1 MTGALTVY
9 VSGGDGY
16 LYALS
21 AATGAI
27 VWKSVIALPSPKVS
41 DYYDWSSPTVSNG
54 RIYMGVASQ
63 CDEPLVKGGLKEYS
77 QATGQQLAFY
87 RTSPNGPAGASIWSS
102 AAATPSGKRIFVST
116 GNAKQGDSEAIVR
129 LNGSTLAK
137 QAIWQVPPSERSH
150 DSDFGG
156 SPTLF
161 TATLAGQATAMIGA
175 CNKNGIYYALRRNDI
190 AAGPV
195 WQFQVGAPYTQTYF
209 GQCDAAA
216 VWDGSHL
223 FIGGDKTTIKG
234 VSYQGSVRMM
244 DPATGNVIWARGLP
258 GPVIG
263 TPTLDGAGVLAVQ
276 LYDNAGLF
284 LLNAVT
290 GAIQRSIPGGF
301 EFGQAVFADTMML
314 VPTQNNGL
322 WAYK

>member
-1 MTGALTVY
+1 
-9 VSGGDGY
+9 
-16 LYALS
+16 
-21 AATGAI
+21 
-27 VWKSVIALPSPKVS
+27 
-41 DYYDWSSPTVSNG
+41 
-54 RIYMGVASQ
+54 
-63 CDEPLVKGGLKEYS
+63 
-77 QATGQQLAFY
+77 
-87 RTSPNGPAGASIWSS
+87 
-102 AAATPSGKRIFVST
+102 
-116 GNAKQGDSEAIVR
+116 
-129 LNGSTLAK
+129 
-137 QAIWQVPPSERSH
+137 
-150 DSDFGG
+150 
-156 SPTLF
+156 
-161 TATLAGQATAMIGA
+161 
-175 CNKNGIYYALRRNDI
+175 
-190 AAGPV
+190 
-195 WQFQVGAPYTQTYF
+195 
-209 GQCDAAA
+209 